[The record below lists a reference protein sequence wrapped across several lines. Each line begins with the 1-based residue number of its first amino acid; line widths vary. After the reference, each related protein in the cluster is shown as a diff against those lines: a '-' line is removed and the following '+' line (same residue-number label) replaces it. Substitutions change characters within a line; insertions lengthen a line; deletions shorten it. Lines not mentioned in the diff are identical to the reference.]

1 MDTTDNTVTVSS
13 AVTSLTNGKR
23 VITYD
28 PEVLTF
34 ASLNGS
40 TEERG
45 SGTLALDTNVLYTYA
60 VDPEAGTV
68 TIAFASKTA
77 ASGALP
83 DIILNYA
90 EEGSVLTAG
99 QTETTVN
106 TQTLE
111 ENASLTPQE
120 AEDHEAV
127 LGYTVSAHVDGGLG
141 TTTAD
146 TPLSVEKD
154 YVFSVVA
161 TLESGHELDHV
172 TLNGTRLTEGVTAE
186 NQRVTA
192 TFTVSQDS
200 EIIFYAAGSDT
211 PKVSVSVT
219 KHWEDEEDQDGIRPD
234 SIRVQLYGNGFEV
247 GEPVVLSPDNAW
259 CMTWTDLPAF
269 DNETAIQYT
278 VEELGTVPGYTASL
292 SGTASTG
299 FVLTN
304 THSVYTTNVT
314 VQKNWS
320 DHENASGVRPSSVTV
335 CLDADN
341 ADTGKTLVLTAAG
354 NWTGAFNGLPKREN
368 GRDIQYTIREE
379 QTAGYT
385 SAVTQGIAT
394 TFVVTNTINRHTLTF
409 KDGDQVLKESTLD
422 YGETVTAPEDPQKP
436 FHVFAGWD
444 REVPQTMP
452 DEDLTIYATWNA
464 VEGYYLVGDLN
475 EWQVREEYQFAEN
488 PQNAGEYYLAAN
500 LSVGTEIKVA
510 YASGG
515 VIQGWYPG
523 TEHNYNG
530 KTDNYTVDT
539 DHSGAVTIYFRP
551 AGNSDSYWQP
561 FGGYFYIEKDHEV
574 NVQVAEGSGDA
585 YVIRNGNHE
594 TTFTAPRLMTIEV
607 VASAGTHYELDRV
620 ELWKKYG
627 NDGPELERV
636 LDGVSFVMGDYDV
649 IVKVYFKYAAHDLVG
664 TEAKDPTCTEP
675 GNEAY
680 WTCTICGKFF
690 SDAEGKTEIEEGSW
704 VIEAMGHDWDLP
716 IYTWTSDNKKV
727 TASRTCYNDPR
738 HEERET
744 VSATYTLIKEATCEE
759 TGEGRWTSEAFENEA
774 FTVQTKKVTIKALG
788 HDLVK
793 TDAKDPTCTEAG
805 NTAYWTCSRCGK
817 FFSDAEGKTEITE
830 GSWVIPAMGHD
841 WDAPEYTWS
850 KDYKT
855 VTATRVCYTD
865 RSHKETETVSA
876 NFSVTKAATCDQA
889 GEGLWTSDTFQ
900 NQAFKVQTKKVT
912 IQALGHDWDTPVITW
927 EGFESAEATRTCKR
941 DASHTET
948 VDLEITSEVTKEAAA
963 WEDGVRTYT
972 ASGTFTDGT
981 PVRDTKTE
989 AIPAYGWKWT
999 RLKGTNRY
1007 GTMATITKEAYPEEE
1022 AQKCTTLIVATGES
1036 FPDALAGSALAGV
1049 YGCPVILT
1057 KSAALSPQAESEIR
1071 RLMSEEG
1078 CTVLILG
1085 GDGAVSPEVEEAIK
1099 AIDEH
1104 IVVERVKGSNRDRT
1118 AITVYEKAF
1127 KDENG
1132 KSVSDTVIITTGYN
1146 YADALSISPYA
1157 YAAKTPVLLA
1167 RKDGSLSD
1175 EVKTLLTE
1183 AGFEKALIVGGN
1195 GA

>member
-1 MDTTDNTVTVSS
+1 M
-13 AVTSLTNGKR
+13 A
-23 VITYD
+23 Y
-28 PEVLTF
+28 
-34 ASLNGS
+34 
-40 TEERG
+40 
-45 SGTLALDTNVLYTYA
+45 
-60 VDPEAGTV
+60 
-68 TIAFASKTA
+68 
-77 ASGALP
+77 
-83 DIILNYA
+83 
-90 EEGSVLTAG
+90 
-99 QTETTVN
+99 
-106 TQTLE
+106 
-111 ENASLTPQE
+111 
-120 AEDHEAV
+120 
-127 LGYTVSAHVDGGLG
+127 
-141 TTTAD
+141 
-146 TPLSVEKD
+146 SVEETGN
-154 YVFSVVA
+154 YTGYEASV
-161 TLESGHELDHV
+161 T
-172 TLNGTRLTEGVTAE
+172 GTM
-186 NQRVTA
+186 
-192 TFTVSQDS
+192 
-200 EIIFYAAGSDT
+200 AAG
-211 PKVSVSVT
+211 
-219 KHWEDEEDQDGIRPD
+219 
-234 SIRVQLYGNGFEV
+234 F
-247 GEPVVLSPDNAW
+247 VV
-259 CMTWTDLPAF
+259 
-269 DNETAIQYT
+269 
-278 VEELGTVPGYTASL
+278 
-292 SGTASTG
+292 
-299 FVLTN
+299 TN

-354 NWTGAFNGLPKREN
+354 NWTGAFTGLPKREN

-422 YGETVTAPEDPQKP
+422 YGEAVTAPEDPQKP

-523 TEHNYNG
+523 TEHDYNG

-636 LDGVSFVMGDYDV
+636 LDGVIFVMGDYDV
-649 IVKVYFKYAAHDLVG
+649 IVKVYFKYAAHDLVK

-675 GNEAY
+675 GNTAY
-680 WTCTICGKFF
+680 WTCTRCGKFF
-690 SDAEGKTEIEEGSW
+690 SDAEGQTEIEEGSW
-704 VIEAMGHDWDLP
+704 VIEATGHDWDLP

-759 TGEGRWTSEAFENEA
+759 TGEGRWTSDAFENKA
-774 FTVQTKKVTIKALG
+774 FTVQTKKVTI
-788 HDLVK
+788 
-793 TDAKDPTCTEAG
+793 P
-805 NTAYWTCSRCGK
+805 
-817 FFSDAEGKTEITE
+817 
-830 GSWVIPAMGHD
+830 
-841 WDAPEYTWS
+841 
-850 KDYKT
+850 
-855 VTATRVCYTD
+855 
-865 RSHKETETVSA
+865 
-876 NFSVTKAATCDQA
+876 
-889 GEGLWTSDTFQ
+889 
-900 NQAFKVQTKKVT
+900 
-912 IQALGHDWDTPVITW
+912 ALGHDWDTPVITW
-927 EGFESAEATRTCKR
+927 EGFESAEAARTCKR

-972 ASGTFTDGT
+972 ASGTFKDGT

-1195 GA
+1195 GAVSDETQDYLETTLGIKVMRLSGSNRYKTSAEIIRWELGMKEDALFQPAVLMTNAGMGVATGENFADALASVSLLGKNGSVLLLANGQKLALLQESVDDFIKPYVKEMEKGYIFGGDNAVSPEIESLLNAAIE